1 MIPELTINSSFAPW
15 GMGVEHSTLSNG
27 IEISAIGFGT
37 FQIADM
43 KCAGKRIREN
53 AIDFTEMETLRSFD
67 EGQPMMKI
75 LQNL

>member
-1 MIPELTINSSFAPW
+1 M
-15 GMGVEHSTLSNG
+15 EHSTLSNG
-27 IEISAIGFGT
+27 IEIPAIGFGT
-37 FQIADM
+37 FQITDM